1 MSFLIHLFGTLL
13 LFILGVLMIKGDIVG
28 LIAGV
33 SSLNEKDRSRVEA
46 ELRRNGSG
54 RVLGIALI
62 IFAGIILLDGL
73 FQFDKM
79 MVVFLVLIIL
89 AGVFIYANRQALA
102 LVIRA
107 RKHRR

>member
-13 LFILGVLMIKGDIVG
+13 LYILGVLMIKGDIVG

-33 SSLNEKDRSRVEA
+33 SSLNEKERSRVEA
-46 ELRRNGSG
+46 ELQRNGSG
-54 RVLGIALI
+54 KALGFALI
-62 IFAGIILLDGL
+62 FFAGLILLDGL
-73 FQFDKM
+73 FQFDKT

-89 AGVFIYANRQALA
+89 AGVFIYANRKALA
-102 LVIRA
+102 LVIHA